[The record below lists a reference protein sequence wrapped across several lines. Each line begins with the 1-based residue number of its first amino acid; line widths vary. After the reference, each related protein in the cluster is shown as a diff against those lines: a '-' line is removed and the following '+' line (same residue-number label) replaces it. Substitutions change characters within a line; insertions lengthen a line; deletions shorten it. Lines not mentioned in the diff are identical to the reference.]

1 MLSTVR
7 VLLGVLGCC
16 SLALVRPPSIVAQER
31 ADASQGM
38 VAYQSDVRFDA
49 TLERVESAIKDRGLF
64 LMNTLDHSGSAAK
77 FGRELSP
84 NSVVLF
90 GNPQV
95 GSQIMTCAP
104 QAGIDLPQK
113 LLVWEAEGRVF
124 VAYNSPEYLTRRH
137 SIEGCEEL
145 LSRVAETLDAIAR
158 EVAGRTEPPS

>member
-1 MLSTVR
+1 MPNTVR
-7 VLLGVLGCC
+7 VLLAVLGCC
-16 SLALVRPPSIVAQER
+16 FLAAVRPPSIGAQES

-38 VAYQSDVRFDA
+38 IAYRSNADFGT
-49 TLERVESAIKDRGLF
+49 TLERVESAVKDRGLF
-64 LMNTLDHSGSAAK
+64 LMNILDHSGSAAK

-95 GSQIMTCAP
+95 GSQIMACAP

-113 LLVWEAEGRVF
+113 LLVWEEEGQVF

-145 LSRVAETLDAIAR
+145 LSRVAETLDSIGR
-158 EVAGRTEPPS
+158 EVAGMD